1 MTPTFK
7 PVFDKNGG
15 IVNTKELQE
24 KMLLHLSR
32 HGIRCNLSNPQTI
45 QDKLN
50 YLSIYDVNNLKTL
63 CADKLRV
70 REYCIKKLGK
80 DICIPLI
87 ASFKN
92 TTEIKWKEL
101 PNSFVI
107 KCNHGSGMNIVVK
120 DKSKINEVE
129 CKQKL
134 EQWLNKDFSMRNN
147 YELQY
152 YNIPRRIVVEE
163 LLVDENQKESL
174 MDYKFWCFNGK
185 PKFFT
190 INNGYGHGNMIYY
203 KMDKTL
209 YPEIERTDMKS
220 DYSKIFKIPNNF
232 ELMVEY
238 AKKLSSDFKFV
249 RVDFY
254 EVNDKVYLGELT
266 FTPGANMFKY
276 KNPTTNKIVGDM
288 LKI

>member
-1 MTPTFK
+1 MTPIFK
-7 PVFDKNGG
+7 PVFDKNGS
-15 IVNTKELQE
+15 IVNTKELKD
-24 KMLLHLSR
+24 KMLLHLSK

-107 KCNHGSGMNIVVK
+107 KCNHGSGMNIIVK
-120 DKSKINEVE
+120 DKNKVNEIE
-129 CKQKL
+129 CKRKL
-134 EQWLNKDFSMRNN
+134 EKWLNTDFSMQNN

-163 LLVDENQKESL
+163 LLVDENQKDSL
-174 MDYKFWCFNGK
+174 YDYKFWCFNGE
-185 PKFFT
+185 PKLYT
-190 INNGYGHGNMIYY
+190 INNGHGHGDIMYY
-203 KMDKTL
+203 RMDDSECNL
-209 YPEIERTDMKS
+209 YGVKAHTDYK
-220 DYSKIFKIPNNF
+220 KPNNF
-232 ELMVEY
+232 DLMVEY
-238 AKKLSSDFKFV
+238 TKKLSSDFKFV

-266 FTPGANMFKY
+266 FTPGANIFKY
-276 KNPTTNKIVGDM
+276 KNPETNKMVGDM
-288 LKI
+288 LKIMIKK